1 MPQVPVYQQRV
12 SQNAEPANQLKINY
26 QAPTGVSQAINQGAD
41 LVTKATEAAAIAK
54 ANEGFLEYSR
64 MHEELLSGK
73 GAGDQSGLLQQ
84 RGFNA
89 LNASQKYQEEYQKRK
104 SELLQKYDG
113 IGRSRLESLIDKDY
127 ANDQKRI
134 NRHLGTEAMNY
145 QDEGLKSL
153 IQLNSEKALNNYQDA
168 DLFEAYKMQMLD
180 TYEQAASLK
189 GLPKEAVEIGKRTLN
204 GNVYSQLMTKLTDS
218 NRAKEAQ
225 AILEANR
232 DILPSDVIAK
242 HEKQIKIQEQKNS
255 VMSLADDY
263 EKMSYSA
270 QQAKLKE
277 IEDADVRKGVR
288 DELSARRRDFES
300 VQNFNRNQAKGV
312 AVRQMVANGYKFD
325 SLSPSLIASLD
336 ASDIS
341 SLRNMSKTAGSIQTD
356 WGLYSEITR
365 SLGKEGEK
373 SKYANLDPMAFRD
386 RLADSEFKGVVSM
399 MNATKKGDTATVN
412 TILTTNDIKDAAL
425 SAMKIDQKKNPELAS
440 EYMAGLQTYINQAA
454 GGKKLTSPEIEDLA
468 KKYNAKVIIN
478 KRFLIPDVSVPAN
491 KIDPHDPKQ
500 VNAVDLEDIPEETKA
515 LIRSSPKF
523 QQGSDKEYLM
533 KQMYLHLNSIK
544 KGNK

>member
-1 MPQVPVYQQRV
+1 MPQVPVYQQKIT
-12 SQNAEPANQLKINY
+12 QNAEPANQLKVNY
-26 QAPTGVSQAINQGAD
+26 QAPEGVSKVVNQGVD
-41 LVTKATEAAAIAK
+41 LAGKAYEQASIAK
-54 ANEGFLEYSR
+54 ANEGFIEYSKL
-64 MHEELLSGK
+64 HEELLNGK
-73 GAGDQSGLLQQ
+73 GDGDQSGLFQQ

-89 LNASQKYQEEYQKRK
+89 LNAAGKYQEDYEKRK
-104 SELLQKYDG
+104 SEILTKYDG
-113 IGRSRLESLIDKDY
+113 IGRERLEKLIEKDY
-127 ANDQKRI
+127 LNDQKRI
-134 NRHLGTEAMNY
+134 SRHLSEQAQNY
-145 QDEGLKSL
+145 QDEQMKSL
-153 IQLNSEKALNNYQDA
+153 VGLQTEKAMANYQDPE
-168 DLFEAYKMQMLD
+168 LFAAYKAQALD
-180 TYEQAASLK
+180 TYEKAAQLK
-189 GLPKEAVEIGKRTLN
+189 GIPKEGVEIGKKTLS
-204 GNVYSQLMTKLTDS
+204 GQMQSQLISKLNEAGRSSEARLILDENKDTMPVEIV
-218 NRAKEAQ
+218 NRLEKE
-225 AILEANR
+225 L
-232 DILPSDVIAK
+232 K
-242 HEKQIKIQEQKNS
+242 IKEQLGTSMK
-255 VMSLADDY
+255 LAD
-263 EKMSYSA
+263 EFERLSYKD

-277 IEDADVRKGVR
+277 IEDPEIRKGVR
-288 DELSARRRDFES
+288 DEISARRRDFES

-386 RLADSEFKGVVSM
+386 KLADSEFKSVVAM

-412 TILTTNDIKDAAL
+412 TLLTTNDVKDAAL